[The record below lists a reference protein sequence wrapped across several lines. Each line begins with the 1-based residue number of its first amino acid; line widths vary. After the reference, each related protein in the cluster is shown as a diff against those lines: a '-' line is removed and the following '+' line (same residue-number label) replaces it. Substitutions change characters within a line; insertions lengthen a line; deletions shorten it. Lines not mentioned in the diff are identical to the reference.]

1 MNNPRHSACDRAV
14 SPVPKIHL
22 EKRAGKSVTVISGLH
37 TYGLDRLN
45 EIAGRLKSL
54 LGAGGTVKNG
64 AIEIQGDKTL
74 QIQKWLDQEQ

>member
-1 MNNPRHSACDRAV
+1 MNTTKHSTGGKAV

-45 EIAGRLKSL
+45 EIAGRLKSS

-64 AIEIQGDKTL
+64 SIEIQGDKTM
-74 QIQKWLDQEQ
+74 QIQKWFDQEQ